1 MMYKEITKEV
11 EEKLNNQ
18 KGLFYAFSKE
28 QFEKGMKKIGLD
40 VKETDKL
47 TDIGSG
53 GFILTTET
61 ENFLNIF
68 KVKEEKMAEMFKNEE
83 ETKNA
88 MRYELSNHEY
98 SYTYD
103 EEDALSAL
111 GLTTEEV
118 EENEMF
124 ARALKRAKS
133 ECLRDSD

>member
-1 MMYKEITKEV
+1 MLYKEITKEV

-18 KGLFYAFSKE
+18 KGLFCAFSNK
-28 QFEKGMKKIGLD
+28 QFEEGMEKIGLD
-40 VKETDKL
+40 IKEVGKL
-47 TDIGSG
+47 TDIGAG
-53 GFILTTET
+53 GFILTTEA

-68 KVKEEKMAEMFKNEE
+68 KVKKEKMQEMFKNEE

-88 MRYELSNHEY
+88 MRYELNNHEY

-111 GLTTEEV
+111 GLTIEEV
-118 EENEMF
+118 EGSEMLS
-124 ARALKRAKS
+124 RALKQAKF